1 LREEGGSLR
10 QSTLRICEPWGGCGG
25 RKEEW
30 RCSGRRSGVEA
41 EERGVELK
49 QRKEEWRK
57 EEVEGEWRGE
67 GH

>member
-1 LREEGGSLR
+1 LGRVWREEGGVEV
-10 QSTLRICEPWGGCGG
+10 QW
-25 RKEEW
+25 K
-30 RCSGRRSGVEA
+30 CSGRRSGVEA